1 MPPIPVR
8 LRKRPDLAFIGSDP
22 VHLGLAVCAA
32 ILCLFCVL
40 AGRGKELSAFGQS
53 LGTGTLLLVGALAL
67 PAVLHDVGDFRR
79 RDASLMIP
87 WGILFIVLIK
97 QSILIATARAFP
109 LRDQLFRH
117 WDESLG
123 LRIPDLVRWASHNA
137 LGQLVS
143 RSYVWLEPM
152 MVCAVLLPLI
162 FARPVSVRRYVV
174 ANALAI
180 VVALPCILL
189 LPAIGPWI
197 GWGFAPDSAQQA
209 WDFGF
214 RAVRAGTAN
223 HTNTVASVCLP
234 SFHVFWALAS
244 AQALWFLRWLRI
256 PIAVLAAFIVCST
269 LTTGW
274 HYGVD
279 IIAGLALW
287 FVSTAAAHALT
298 RRSSPTPV
306 KVLIEAYAIA
316 PGNSEV
322 PAVPETVSCL
332 DQRISGPDAF
342 PGSGSAADHLQ

>member
-1 MPPIPVR
+1 MPPSSVR
-8 LRKRPDLAFIGSDP
+8 PRKRLNLSFFGTDP
-22 VHLGLAVCAA
+22 VHLGLTVCGA

-40 AGRGKELSAFGQS
+40 AGHGKELSAFGQS
-53 LGTGTLLLVGALAL
+53 LGTGTLLIAGTLAL
-67 PAVLHDVGDFRR
+67 PAVLHDVRDFRR

-123 LRIPDLVRWASHNA
+123 LRIPDLMRWASHYA

-152 MVCAVLLPLI
+152 MIGAVLLPLI
-162 FARPVSVRRYVV
+162 FARPLSVRRYVL
-174 ANALAI
+174 ANAVAI

-189 LPAIGPWI
+189 LPAIGPWV
-197 GWGFAPDSAQQA
+197 GWGFAPDSAQHA
-209 WDFGF
+209 WDLGF

-223 HTNTVASVCLP
+223 DTNTVASVCLP

-256 PIAVLAAFIVCST
+256 PVLVLAAFIVCST

-298 RRSSPTPV
+298 RRSSQSPV
-306 KVLIEAYAIA
+306 KLLIEAAA
-316 PGNSEV
+316 VAAGNSEF
-322 PAVPETVSCL
+322 PAVPETVSPAWTRGSPAHAL
-332 DQRISGPDAF
+332 SA
-342 PGSGSAADHLQ
+342 SGSTADHLQ